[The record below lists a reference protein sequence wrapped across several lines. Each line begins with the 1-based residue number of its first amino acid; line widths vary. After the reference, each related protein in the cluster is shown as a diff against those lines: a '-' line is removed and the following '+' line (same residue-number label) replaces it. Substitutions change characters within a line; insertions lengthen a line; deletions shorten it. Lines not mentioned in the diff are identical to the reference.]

1 MRRLATVVVV
11 IAVLGFGT
19 SRGLDWWN
27 YSVNTPPSTTSQQV
41 VFHVDR
47 GELASQIGDDLYTQ
61 HLIRDRNAFDLYVRI
76 TNAGPKFEAG
86 TFVLNRNMNLMQI
99 VDRLEHG
106 TADQVVVTIREG
118 FPLKFQADDVQ
129 KSGLGTAADYLSA
142 AKDPALTAAYPFLA
156 SSPTKT
162 DQPLEGYLVP
172 YTYSIYRT
180 DRVPRLAKNQ
190 RDSFAT

>member
-47 GELASQIGDDLYTQ
+47 GELASQISEDLYTQ
-61 HLIRDRNAFDLYVRI
+61 RLIRDRNAFDLYVRI

-86 TFVLNRNMNLMQI
+86 TFLLNRNMNMAQI
-99 VDRLEHG
+99 IDALEHG
-106 TADQVVVTIREG
+106 RPDQLLVTIPEG
-118 FPLKFQADDVQ
+118 FPLKFQAQYVE
-129 KSGLGTAADYLSA
+129 KSGLGTAADYLAA
-142 AKDPALTAAYPFLA
+142 AKDPAVAAPFPFLA
-156 SSPTKT
+156 SRPSSADP
-162 DQPLEGYLVP
+162 PLEGYLFP
-172 YTYSIYRT
+172 DTY
-180 DRVPRLAKNQ
+180 Q
-190 RDSFAT
+190 

>member
-11 IAVLGFGT
+11 IAVLGFGP

-41 VFHVDR
+41 VFHIDR

-86 TFVLNRNMNLMQI
+86 TFVLNRKMTLMQT
-99 VDRLEHG
+99 VD
-106 TADQVVVTIREG
+106 Q
-118 FPLKFQADDVQ
+118 
-129 KSGLGTAADYLSA
+129 LGQEKAYQS
-142 AKDPALTAAYPFLA
+142 LT
-156 SSPTKT
+156 
-162 DQPLEGYLVP
+162 
-172 YTYSIYRT
+172 
-180 DRVPRLAKNQ
+180 
-190 RDSFAT
+190 